1 MTQALPPIKFME
13 ANDTEFETKSLNKHC
28 NHEKEHN
35 TMQHCHTRPTTHDIK
50 LFALQ
55 EPTLSKRSVLKI

>member
-1 MTQALPPIKFME
+1 ME